1 MYLLSRSRS
10 RGTQSTKHRCLAHIV
25 NLATQAVISAHS
37 KSKYYNGNPEDDHL
51 PEDVGGTERE
61 EIGIVRAI
69 CVKVHL
75 TLSLQ
80 LCNSNT
86 MVSKAHSSAQRKEA
100 FNSIQYRRKERPLQ
114 LLLDMKVRW
123 SSTFV
128 MLTRAE
134 SRRQVYMIHLFGIVL
149 TGCAGG

>member
-25 NLATQAVISAHS
+25 NRATQAVISAHS
-37 KSKYYNGNPEDDHL
+37 KSKYYNGNPED
-51 PEDVGGTERE
+51 VGGTERD

-86 MVSKAHSSAQRKEA
+86 MVSKARSSAQRKEA
-100 FNSIQYRRKERPLQ
+100 FKSIQYRRKERPLQ